1 MKAVEG
7 GEGRAMLIVPLPSG
21 AVSMSVMLPA
31 VPEVGAAPAERG
43 CRSHFAALI
52 WRRESEICQLPVEAQ
67 RTLGAF
73 FRQQQRALH
82 LCVVLRDRQLN
93 FIATKPRRGA
103 SEGSRDIERG
113 FCLLKGIAEGTYNP
127 STRKLLSST
136 ILPYN

>member
-82 LCVVLRDRQLN
+82 LCVVLRDRQE
-93 FIATKPRRGA
+93 FRSECVWAVSRGHFDQTFY
-103 SEGSRDIERG
+103 STFSG
-113 FCLLKGIAEGTYNP
+113 FRIQVP
-127 STRKLLSST
+127 S
-136 ILPYN
+136 